1 MMSNGERLLKEYKKY
16 VNSDCQYQG
25 YYKFLNKCNQSDLRE
40 AFADDKSELLMIIFV
55 YDCNI
60 KRYSE
65 DFFKQMFSNL
75 SKKEKRDIEEWL
87 DQTIYYVADD
97 VYTKNKETLNIFADH
112 IDFLINIK
120 YYILYADPISYRIKK
135 EYDFIIN
142 EVEYY
147 LERN

>member
-1 MMSNGERLLKEYKKY
+1 
-16 VNSDCQYQG
+16 
-25 YYKFLNKCNQSDLRE
+25 
-40 AFADDKSELLMIIFV
+40 MIIFV

-65 DFFKQMFSNL
+65 DFFKQMFSDL

-97 VYTKNKETLNIFADH
+97 IYTKNKETLNIFADH
-112 IDFLINIK
+112 IDFLVNIK

-135 EYDFIIN
+135 EYDFILN

-147 LERN
+147 LERS